1 MNLSTI
7 TKASPVTTI
16 VVAWDQLEANRANKD
31 TTGYFLVPA
40 SLAGVMT
47 HDDNGAKVALEKKV
61 FVRTNDIL
69 CNEQQFHEIV
79 LKSNPCNDTLHIDGF
94 NDINSGEYTYSTSD
108 EFMNNLGDLKAHKAA
123 MRTILGRLT
132 TNMNNFMIV
141 NESSPNIM

>member
-7 TKASPVTTI
+7 AKASPVTTI

-47 HDDNGAKVALEKKV
+47 HDDNGAKVALEKNV
-61 FVRTNDIL
+61 FVRTNDTL
-69 CNEQQFHEIV
+69 CDDQQFHEIV
-79 LKSNPCNDTLHIDGF
+79 LKNNPCNDTLYIDGF
-94 NDINSGEYTYSTSD
+94 DDINSGEYTYSTSD
-108 EFMNNLGDLKAHKAA
+108 EFMANLGELKSHKTA
-123 MRTILGRLT
+123 MRNILGRLT

-141 NESSPNIM
+141 HESSPNIM

>member
-40 SLAGVMT
+40 LLAGVMT

-69 CNEQQFHEIV
+69 CDDQQFHEIV
-79 LKSNPCNDTLHIDGF
+79 LKSNPCNDTLHINGF
-94 NDINSGEYTYSTSD
+94 DDIETGEYTYSTSQ
-108 EFMNNLGDLKAHKAA
+108 EFLANLGELKEHK
-123 MRTILGRLT
+123 TNLKKILERLNT
-132 TNMNNFMIV
+132 SMNNFMIV
-141 NESSPNIM
+141 HESSPQIV